1 MMGGSANPGADP
13 FTSLLGIVGDPKA
26 TAERIKKLKAAT
38 EEHDKA
44 LNALVA
50 KLAELDTREQKIKQD
65 EKRIEK
71 AETKLQADRDQLTLA
86 TESLARAE
94 KATKEYEG
102 TLAVRNQA
110 EQVSWN
116 DRHAELVTR
125 DNGLKDREVALD
137 KQAKELERQAQMI
150 EDDRAKLA
158 KLQTELLN
166 KQTDLD
172 TRFDTL
178 KKLVNG

>member
-1 MMGGSANPGADP
+1 MGGAGNPGPDP

-26 TAERIKKLKAAT
+26 TAERIKKLQGAT
-38 EEHDKA
+38 QEHDKA
-44 LNALVA
+44 LEALVTRQV
-50 KLAELDTREQKIKQD
+50 EFDTREQKIKQD
-65 EKRIEK
+65 EKRIAK
-71 AETKLQADRDQLTLA
+71 LETNLQNERDELKLRADA
-86 TESLARAE
+86 LARAE

-125 DNGLKDREVALD
+125 DNGLKDREVTLE
-137 KQAKELERQAQMI
+137 KRAKELFARSKEI
-150 EDDRAKLA
+150 EDDRAKLTKLEQDLLA
-158 KLQTELLN
+158 KQA
-166 KQTDLD
+166 DLD

-178 KKLVNG
+178 KKLVS